1 MKLLSAR
8 FKGLI
13 GVCRA
18 SGLHEIAI
26 DFTKCKHNMCLII
39 GKNGSGKSTIMNALH
54 PFPDS
59 QQNFL
64 PGEDGLKE
72 LKYLTTDGIV
82 YTCIIEYPVNKYGD
96 RLTTKAYLRKD
107 NGEGEVELNTNGNI
121 SSYKELLHLEFKL
134 DAAFVALSH
143 ISVENRGL
151 VDMTPAERKKFVG
164 NIIDRVEAYNI
175 IYKAMNKRASTYKSL
190 INTISA
196 KIDNIGNEE
205 HLLSKQEAIQ
215 YRLEYLEKQK
225 SKVQKNIAEAET
237 LIRVADPGGK
247 IQESYREL
255 YSQSKAVKSRID
267 TIQLFLD
274 NKSKIDDNTDIN
286 SLDKCITHMDKY
298 SVRMNDIENEIS
310 YLQSKIRDS
319 IVSKEE
325 EARAIQLKTERLE
338 SLQSEYNYK
347 TLKDEMAR
355 LRGNLDKYL
364 AVFKQIG
371 IDVRNA
377 LTKDE
382 FITGLNVLKE
392 IKDQVDTLRSFT
404 YEHELQTAVSN
415 IINGINI
422 LDKINEVQIDINDID
437 EDIYGIISQ
446 INHLNKLLERMTI
459 LENRPEECGIS
470 TCAFIVDALKAKD
483 EYDKYP
489 ETMDDLLVSLD
500 KLNLRK
506 SQAESEL
513 ESLKIISMISTHV
526 QIIYRY
532 IQSNSA
538 ILNKLPNG
546 AVYSD
551 INVFFDKLLQ
561 GNTFNE
567 IDTLYSHIDKVNMLE
582 MYQYEK
588 SALQKLESEYQIY
601 KSKSSMIDEI
611 QKDIDS
617 IMLKLNS
624 LSEEIAANN
633 AKIQTLQYEQIGIK
647 ESISYL
653 SSLKDK
659 FEEKEALEKT
669 YQDLEAKLT
678 EIANNIAKIEVLV
691 QNINGLESELRSLDN
706 ELNPLKTERDQIKFS
721 LSMLKDYKAEMAVY
735 EEKHAKT
742 ELIKKYSSPTKDGIQ
757 NLFIDI
763 YMGQTISLSNK
774 LLSQL
779 FNGTLQLGKYVI
791 SEKEFRI
798 PCISMESPIPNDD
811 ISSCSTSQRCMIS
824 MILGFALLK
833 QGSSKYNILRLDEID
848 HGLDQ
853 DNRAIFISLIRNI
866 MSEMGVESCIM
877 VSHATESVLDDT
889 DVILLNPLENTQP
902 RGNVIFSYEDMKN
915 PYAN

>member
-1 MKLLSAR
+1 
-8 FKGLI
+8 
-13 GVCRA
+13 
-18 SGLHEIAI
+18 
-26 DFTKCKHNMCLII
+26 
-39 GKNGSGKSTIMNALH
+39 
-54 PFPDS
+54 
-59 QQNFL
+59 
-64 PGEDGLKE
+64 
-72 LKYLTTDGIV
+72 
-82 YTCIIEYPVNKYGD
+82 
-96 RLTTKAYLRKD
+96 
-107 NGEGEVELNTNGNI
+107 
-121 SSYKELLHLEFKL
+121 
-134 DAAFVALSH
+134 
-143 ISVENRGL
+143 
-151 VDMTPAERKKFVG
+151 
-164 NIIDRVEAYNI
+164 
-175 IYKAMNKRASTYKSL
+175 
-190 INTISA
+190 
-196 KIDNIGNEE
+196 
-205 HLLSKQEAIQ
+205 
-215 YRLEYLEKQK
+215 
-225 SKVQKNIAEAET
+225 
-237 LIRVADPGGK
+237 
-247 IQESYREL
+247 
-255 YSQSKAVKSRID
+255 
-267 TIQLFLD
+267 
-274 NKSKIDDNTDIN
+274 
-286 SLDKCITHMDKY
+286 
-298 SVRMNDIENEIS
+298 
-310 YLQSKIRDS
+310 
-319 IVSKEE
+319 
-325 EARAIQLKTERLE
+325 
-338 SLQSEYNYK
+338 
-347 TLKDEMAR
+347 
-355 LRGNLDKYL
+355 
-364 AVFKQIG
+364 
-371 IDVRNA
+371 
-377 LTKDE
+377 
-382 FITGLNVLKE
+382 
-392 IKDQVDTLRSFT
+392 
-404 YEHELQTAVSN
+404 
-415 IINGINI
+415 
-422 LDKINEVQIDINDID
+422 
-437 EDIYGIISQ
+437 
-446 INHLNKLLERMTI
+446 
-459 LENRPEECGIS
+459 
-470 TCAFIVDALKAKD
+470 
-483 EYDKYP
+483 
-489 ETMDDLLVSLD
+489 
-500 KLNLRK
+500 
-506 SQAESEL
+506 
-513 ESLKIISMISTHV
+513 
-526 QIIYRY
+526 
-532 IQSNSA
+532 
-538 ILNKLPNG
+538 
-546 AVYSD
+546 
-551 INVFFDKLLQ
+551 
-561 GNTFNE
+561 
-567 IDTLYSHIDKVNMLE
+567 
-582 MYQYEK
+582 
-588 SALQKLESEYQIY
+588 
-601 KSKSSMIDEI
+601 MIDEI